1 MAQSY
6 SSHAH
11 HPVPTYFAGLFSIV
25 AIVQLVGAWGFG
37 WPTLPAGCV
46 SLSLAVLTLV
56 SISRG
61 YIVRLQDRIIRL
73 EMLVRVRDLLGAGA
87 VAELNSLAT
96 KQIVALRF
104 ASDEELGALLSR
116 AASEKL
122 PPDEI
127 KKAVKNW
134 RSDDLR
140 T

>member
-1 MAQSY
+1 MTQSY

-11 HPVPTYFAGLFSIV
+11 HPVPTYIAALFTII
-25 AIVQLVGAWGFG
+25 AIVQLIGAWGFG
-37 WPTLPAGCV
+37 WQTLAAGCV
-46 SLSLAVLTLV
+46 SLSLAVLALV

-61 YIVRLQDRIIRL
+61 YIVRLQDRIILL
-73 EMLVRVRDLLGAGA
+73 EMLVRVRELIGAGA
-87 VAELNSLAT
+87 VADLQSLTT
-96 KQIVALRF
+96 KQVIALRF

-116 AASEKL
+116 AAREKL